1 MRNGVSW
8 VRFPLR
14 GFDFFWHLTGI
25 WELASLKMSN
35 NNLLYLFQVSYGC
48 LTYCVVI
55 ENLHTPVEGI
65 GNSWGRRGSQ
75 RQKKLKKCLKL
86 NWNSQRGGG
95 GWGCLRRKSF
105 RGVGT
110 DIFWNYTLGILPQGE
125 IDEVG
130 TAATSSQT
138 QMLNDW
144 CVTLHLYWRPKP
156 HLSANPFS
164 TELRILNFP
173 QQFFC
178 GIATFLTEE
187 TKNKLQN

>member
-105 RGVGT
+105 RGGRNRYFLELHIRYSAPGRNWWSRYSCNFIPNSNIERLMCDFT
-110 DIFWNYTLGILPQGE
+110 PILKAQ
-125 IDEVG
+125 
-130 TAATSSQT
+130 ATPI
-138 QMLNDW
+138 
-144 CVTLHLYWRPKP
+144 C
-156 HLSANPFS
+156 
-164 TELRILNFP
+164 
-173 QQFFC
+173 
-178 GIATFLTEE
+178 
-187 TKNKLQN
+187 